1 MINAFYLGR
10 LPKIFFGPGKIKMLP
25 DIIAP
30 GGKNILLVTGSR
42 GLTKEGHLSGLNFLS
57 ENKSF
62 NINLATVANEPCPAD
77 IDRITCEYRSANID
91 VVVAIGGGS
100 VIDAGKA
107 ASAMLPLAENV
118 KDYLEGIG
126 TKKHSGQKKFFVAI
140 PSTSGTGSEA
150 TSNAVISETGLHG
163 FKRSLRHENF
173 MPDIALVDP
182 ELTLTCP
189 PMITAASGMDAFTQL
204 LESYTSTSSGAF
216 TDMLALEGIRALSA
230 NIETAYSHG
239 NNIKARTAMS
249 YAALLSGITL
259 SYAGLGLVHGFAS
272 TTGALFNIP
281 HGIICANLMAPVN
294 EYNVSEIIKSD
305 DKVSLGKYAAL
316 GKILSGQDNRS
327 DKWYAR
333 YVPDH
338 IKNLVFRLSIRKL
351 GESGVKISDIERIAK
366 SSGSKSNPVNVSDE
380 AKIQIL
386 KSCL

>member
-10 LPKIFFGPGKIKMLP
+10 LPKIFFGPGKIKMLS
-25 DIIAP
+25 DIIASN
-30 GGKNILLVTGSR
+30 GKNILLVTGSH
-42 GLTKEGHLSGLNFLS
+42 GLAKEGHLSNLNFLS

-62 NINLATVANEPCPAD
+62 NLNLATVSNEPRPAD
-77 IDRITCEYRSANID
+77 INRITYENRVKDID

-107 ASAMLPLAENV
+107 VSAMLPHSDSV
-118 KDYLEGIG
+118 KDYLEGVG
-126 TKKHSGQKKFFVAI
+126 TKKHPGQKIFFVAV

-173 MPDIALVDP
+173 MPDVALIDP
-182 ELTLTCP
+182 ELTLSCP
-189 PMITAASGMDAFTQL
+189 PGITAASGMDAFTQL
-204 LESYTSTSSGAF
+204 LESYTSVTSGAF
-216 TDMLALEGIRALSA
+216 TDMLALEGIRALNA

-239 NNIKARTAMS
+239 DNIKARTAMS

-272 TTGALFNIP
+272 ATGALFNIP

-294 EYNVSEIIKSD
+294 RHNVEGVMESG
-305 DKVSLGKYAAL
+305 DKVSLGKYAAI
-316 GKILSGQDNRS
+316 GKILSGQDKRT
-327 DKWYAR
+327 DEWFAG

-338 IKNLVFRLSIRKL
+338 IENLAFRLSIKKL
-351 GESGVKISDIERIAK
+351 GIFGVKESDVEIIAK
-366 SSGSKSNPVNVSDE
+366 NSGNKSNPVNISDE
-380 AKIQIL
+380 DKIRIL